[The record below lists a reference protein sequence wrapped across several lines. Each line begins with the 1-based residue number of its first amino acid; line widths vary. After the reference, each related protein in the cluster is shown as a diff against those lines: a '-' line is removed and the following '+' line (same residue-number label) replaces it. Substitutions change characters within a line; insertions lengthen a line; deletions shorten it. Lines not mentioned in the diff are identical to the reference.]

1 MITVLCPTYNEVE
14 YIEKVLKFFID
25 ALPEEKELLIIDG
38 GSTDGTKN
46 IINEWENKYNNIH
59 LLENENKDV
68 PFALNIGI
76 KNSNGD
82 PIIRL
87 DAHTEYAEDYFEQII
102 KTFNETGADIVGG
115 PMNAVGKTNFQ
126 LAVAQATSTV
136 FGVGDSKIH
145 KGKYKGESDHVYLGA
160 WRRKLFDEIGYFD
173 ERLLRN
179 QDDEFHYRAR
189 SLGKRIYLNPEI
201 KSYYYPR
208 SSLCKLIKQY
218 FQYGLFK
225 PIVLRKIKSEIKL
238 RHLIPFLF
246 VIYLLSLP
254 IAYKFPL
261 WLLPFI
267 FYFLVISWNVLRSN
281 LNVKSKLYLL
291 IIYPLIHISYG
302 VGFMLGILKLVKNNL
317 MRPAES
323 KN

>member
-1 MITVLCPTYNEVE
+1 MITVLCPTYNEAE
-14 YIEKVLKFFID
+14 YIEKVLKFFINSS
-25 ALPEEKELLIIDG
+25 PSGKELLLIDG
-38 GSTDGTKN
+38 GSTDGTKR
-46 IINEWENKYNNIH
+46 IINEWTNKYSNIR
-59 LLENENKDV
+59 LLENENKYV

-102 KTFNETGADIVGG
+102 KTFNDTGADIVGG
-115 PMNAVGKTNFQ
+115 PMNAVGKTNFHI
-126 LAVAQATSTV
+126 AVAQATSTV

-145 KGKYKGESDHVYLGA
+145 KGRYKGESNHVYLGA

-173 ERLLRN
+173 ERLKRN

-208 SSLCKLIKQY
+208 SSLSKLINQY

-225 PIVLRKIKSEIKL
+225 PVVLRKIKSEIKL
-238 RHLIPFLF
+238 RHLIPSLF
-246 VIYLLSLP
+246 SIYILSLSLAYLSKFYLLPLMIYMFTDLIFSLKQKNG
-254 IAYKFPL
+254 IKIVVYSML
-261 WLLPFI
+261 
-267 FYFLVISWNVLRSN
+267 
-281 LNVKSKLYLL
+281 
-291 IIYPLIHISYG
+291 IYPSIHLSYG
-302 VGFMLGILKLVKNNL
+302 IGFLAGLFKLIGK
-317 MRPAES
+317 
-323 KN
+323 K

>member
-1 MITVLCPTYNEVE
+1 MITVLCPTYNEAE
-14 YIEKVLKFFID
+14 YIEKVLKFFINSS
-25 ALPEEKELLIIDG
+25 PSGKELLLIDG
-38 GSTDGTKN
+38 GSTDGTKR
-46 IINEWENKYNNIH
+46 IINEWTNKYSKIR
-59 LLENENKDV
+59 LLENENKYV

-102 KTFNETGADIVGG
+102 KTFNDTGADIVGG
-115 PMNAVGKTNFQ
+115 PMNAVGKTNFHI
-126 LAVAQATSTV
+126 AVAHATSTV

-145 KGKYKGESDHVYLGA
+145 KGRYKGESDHVYLGA

-173 ERLLRN
+173 ERLKRN

-208 SSLCKLIKQY
+208 NSLSKLINQY

-225 PIVLRKIKSEIKL
+225 PVVLRKIKSEIKL
-238 RHLIPFLF
+238 RHLIPSLF
-246 VIYLLSLP
+246 SIYILSLSLAYLSKFYLLPLMIYMFTDLIFSLKQKNG
-254 IAYKFPL
+254 IKIVVYSML
-261 WLLPFI
+261 
-267 FYFLVISWNVLRSN
+267 
-281 LNVKSKLYLL
+281 
-291 IIYPLIHISYG
+291 IYPSIHLSYG
-302 VGFMLGILKLVKNNL
+302 IGFLAGLFKLIGK
-317 MRPAES
+317 
-323 KN
+323 K

>member
-1 MITVLCPTYNEVE
+1 MITVLCPTYNEAE
-14 YIEKVLKFFID
+14 YIEKVLKFFINSS
-25 ALPEEKELLIIDG
+25 PSEKELLLIDG

-46 IINEWENKYNNIH
+46 IINEWTNRYSNIH
-59 LLENENKDV
+59 LLENENKYV

-87 DAHTEYAEDYFEQII
+87 DAHTEYANDYLEKIVETFE
-102 KTFNETGADIVGG
+102 KTGADIVGG

-126 LAVAQATSTV
+126 IAVAQATSTV
-136 FGVGDSKIH
+136 FGIGDSKIH

-160 WRRKLFDEIGYFD
+160 WQRKLFDEIGYFD

-189 SLGKRIYLNPEI
+189 SLGKRIYLNPDI

-208 SSLCKLIKQY
+208 SSLSKLIKQY

-238 RHLIPFLF
+238 RHLVPFIF

-254 IAYKFPL
+254 LAYKFPY
-261 WLLPFI
+261 WLLPI
-267 FYFLVISWNVLRSN
+267 ILYFLVISWNVLRSK
-281 LNVKSKLYLL
+281 LNVKIKLYLF
-291 IIYPLIHISYG
+291 IIYPVIHISYG
-302 VGFMLGILKLVKNNL
+302 VGFMFGILKFIKNNL
-317 MRPAES
+317 IQTKES

>member
-1 MITVLCPTYNEVE
+1 LITILCPTYNEAD
-14 YIEKVLKFFID
+14 YIESVLRFFVKSS
-25 ALPEEKELLIIDG
+25 PSEKQLFIIDG
-38 GSTDGTKN
+38 GSTDDTKIIVNEWANKYKN
-46 IINEWENKYNNIH
+46 IFLLNNPDKY
-59 LLENENKDV
+59 V
-68 PFALNIGI
+68 PFSLNIGI

-126 LAVAQATSTV
+126 IAVAQATSNV

-145 KGKYKGESDHVYLGA
+145 KGKYEGESDHVYLGA

-173 ERLLRN
+173 ERLKRN
-179 QDDEFHYRAR
+179 QDDELHYRAR

-208 SSLCKLIKQY
+208 GSLSKLLNQY

-225 PIVLRKIKSEIKL
+225 PMVLRKIKSEIKF
-238 RHLIPFLF
+238 RHLIPSLFCIYVILFPLAFLSKFYFVPLF
-246 VIYLLSLP
+246 VYMLVDIYFSLRAKSN
-254 IAYKFPL
+254 IKI
-261 WLLPFI
+261 FI
-267 FYFLVISWNVLRSN
+267 TSLF
-281 LNVKSKLYLL
+281 
-291 IIYPLIHISYG
+291 IYPALHLSYG
-302 VGFMLGILKLVKNNL
+302 LGFLIGLFKAGARN
-317 MRPAES
+317 
-323 KN
+323 

>member
-1 MITVLCPTYNEVE
+1 MITVLCPTYNEAE
-14 YIEKVLKFFID
+14 YIEKLLKFFINSSF
-25 ALPEEKELLIIDG
+25 LGKELLLIDG
-38 GSTDGTKN
+38 GSTDGTIK
-46 IINEWENKYNNIH
+46 IINEWSNKYSNIH
-59 LLENENKDV
+59 LLENKNKFV
-68 PFALNIGI
+68 PFALNIGV

-102 KTFNETGADIVGG
+102 KTFNNTGADIVGG

-126 LAVAQATSTV
+126 IAVAHVTSTV

-173 ERLLRN
+173 ERLKRN

-208 SSLCKLIKQY
+208 SSLSKLIKQY
-218 FQYGLFK
+218 FQYGLYK
-225 PIVLRKIKSEIKL
+225 PVVLRKIKSEIKL
-238 RHLIPFLF
+238 RHLIPSLF
-246 VIYLLSLP
+246 SIYILSLP
-254 IAYKFPL
+254 LAFLSKFY
-261 WLLPFI
+261 LLPLFAYFFI
-267 FYFLVISWNVLRSN
+267 DIYFSIRAKRNIRIVINS
-281 LNVKSKLYLL
+281 LL
-291 IIYPLIHISYG
+291 IYPVLHLSYG
-302 VGFMLGILKLVKNNL
+302 FGFLGGLFKAGGRN
-317 MRPAES
+317 
-323 KN
+323 

>member
-1 MITVLCPTYNEVE
+1 LITVLCPTYNETE

-25 ALPEEKELLIIDG
+25 AKPQDKELLIIDG
-38 GSTDGTKN
+38 GSNDGTKEIVN
-46 IINEWENKYNNIH
+46 DWTNKYSNIR
-59 LLENENKDV
+59 LLENENKYV

-76 KNSNGD
+76 KNSNGN

-126 LAVAQATSTV
+126 KAVAHATSTV

-145 KGKYKGESDHVYLGA
+145 KLKYEGESDHVYLGA

-173 ERLLRN
+173 ERLKRN

-189 SLGKRIYLNPEI
+189 SLGKKIYLNPEI
-201 KSYYYPR
+201 KSYYCPR
-208 SSLCKLIKQY
+208 SSLYKLIKQY

-225 PIVLRKIKSEIKL
+225 PIVLRKIKSGIKL
-238 RHLIPFLF
+238 RHLIPSLFSIYILSLSLAFLSNF
-246 VIYLLSLP
+246 YLLPLMIYLCTDLIFSLKHKNG
-254 IAYKFPL
+254 IKIVVYSML
-261 WLLPFI
+261 
-267 FYFLVISWNVLRSN
+267 
-281 LNVKSKLYLL
+281 
-291 IIYPLIHISYG
+291 IYPSIHLSYG
-302 VGFMLGILKLVKNNL
+302 IGFLAGLFKLIGKT
-317 MRPAES
+317 
-323 KN
+323 

>member
-1 MITVLCPTYNEVE
+1 LITVLCPTYNEIE
-14 YIEKVLKFFID
+14 YIEKVLKFFIN
-25 ALPEEKELLIIDG
+25 ANPQKKELLIVDG
-38 GSTDGTKN
+38 GSNDGTKD
-46 IINEWENKYNNIH
+46 IVNEWAKNYSNIH
-59 LLENENKDV
+59 LLENGNKYV

-102 KTFNETGADIVGG
+102 KTFNKTGADIVGG
-115 PMNAVGKTNFQ
+115 PMNAVGKTNYQ
-126 LAVAQATSTV
+126 IAVAQATSTV

-145 KGKYKGESDHVYLGA
+145 KARYEGESDHVYLGA

-173 ERLLRN
+173 ERLKRN

-201 KSYYYPR
+201 KSFYYPR
-208 SSLCKLIKQY
+208 NSFSKLISQY

-238 RHLIPFLF
+238 RHIFPSLFSIYILSLVLAFLSKFYLLPLF
-246 VIYLLSLP
+246 VYISIDIYFS
-254 IAYKFPL
+254 IRAK
-261 WLLPFI
+261 
-267 FYFLVISWNVLRSN
+267 SN
-281 LNVKSKLYLL
+281 IKIIINSLL
-291 IIYPLIHISYG
+291 IYPVLHLSYG
-302 VGFMLGILKLVKNNL
+302 FGFLTGLFRAGVRN
-317 MRPAES
+317 
-323 KN
+323 

>member
-1 MITVLCPTYNEVE
+1 MVSIICPTYNEVDH
-14 YIEKVLKFFID
+14 IENILKFFIESP
-25 ALPEEKELLIIDG
+25 PEEKELLIVDG
-38 GSTDGTKN
+38 GSNDGTKTIVEEWISKYSN
-46 IINEWENKYNNIH
+46 IQMFENPNKY
-59 LLENENKDV
+59 V

-126 LAVAQATSTV
+126 IAVAQATSTV

-173 ERLLRN
+173 ERLNRN

-201 KSYYYPR
+201 KSYYHPR
-208 SSLCKLIKQY
+208 SSFSKLIKQY

-225 PIVLRKIKSEIKL
+225 PVVLRKIKSEIKL
-238 RHLIPFLF
+238 RHLIPSLF
-246 VIYLLSLP
+246 SIYILSLP
-254 IAYKFPL
+254 LAFFSLFY
-261 WLLPFI
+261 LLPLFVYI
-267 FYFLVISWNVLRSN
+267 FMDIYFSIRTKSNIKIVINSLIVYPVLH
-281 LNVKSKLYLL
+281 L
-291 IIYPLIHISYG
+291 SYG
-302 VGFMLGILKLVKNNL
+302 FGFLIGLFKTDVRN
-317 MRPAES
+317 
-323 KN
+323 

>member
-1 MITVLCPTYNEVE
+1 MITVLCPTYNEAE
-14 YIEKVLKFFID
+14 YIEKVLKFFINSS
-25 ALPEEKELLIIDG
+25 PSGKELLLIDG

-46 IINEWENKYNNIH
+46 IINEWTNKYSNIH
-59 LLENENKDV
+59 LLENENKYV

-87 DAHTEYAEDYFEQII
+87 DAHTEYAGDYFEQII

-115 PMNAVGKTNFQ
+115 PMNAVGKTKFQ
-126 LAVAQATSTV
+126 IAVAKATSTV

-173 ERLLRN
+173 ERLIRN

-201 KSYYYPR
+201 KSYYHPR
-208 SSLCKLIKQY
+208 SSLSKVIEQY

-225 PIVLRKIKSEIKL
+225 PVVLRKIKSEIKL
-238 RHLIPFLF
+238 RHLVPLIF
-246 VIYLLSLP
+246 VMYLLSLP
-254 IAYKFPL
+254 LAYKFPY
-261 WLLPFI
+261 WLLPI
-267 FYFLVISWNVLRSN
+267 ILYFLVISWNVLRSK
-281 LNVKSKLYLL
+281 LNIKSKLYLI

-302 VGFMLGILKLVKNNL
+302 VGFMLGILKLIKNNL
-317 MRPAES
+317 IRHAES